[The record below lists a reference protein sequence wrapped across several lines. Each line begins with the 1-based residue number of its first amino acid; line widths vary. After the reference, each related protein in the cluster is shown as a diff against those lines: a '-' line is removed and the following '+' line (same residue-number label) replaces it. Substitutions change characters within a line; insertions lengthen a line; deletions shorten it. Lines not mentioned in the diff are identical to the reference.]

1 MWTNCD
7 TIYKNNCR
15 VKVDKSVVTE
25 SQLKQLKAYEVRVSI
40 PIMCSHV
47 PNRPLLRAPIG
58 SQTAINGYGSKTYG
72 SEDKST
78 VFNHTD
84 ANVLNLVNET
94 VDTNDAIDG
103 NGITTETVNGLKP
116 MRRGRRSSGRKK
128 LKTDSS
134 SSSSSSKTS
143 CSDGTKNK
151 ENKLGD
157 NSELSRVIGL
167 PNIDN
172 TCYINALIQ
181 VLRITPGFR
190 QFVCYLNKTIK
201 SPKYEDLL
209 EEEEKQLVSC
219 LHDIYYK
226 FSENELKCKEAKSS
240 GATNEST
247 ITAFIDCQLLK
258 NRFPFGQQQDCHE
271 LLDWLINELNSYTQ
285 TLFGNRQSNTQANT
299 RVISNSKSPYNTRR
313 YSSDLNAET
322 FQRFNGV
329 MLRSIECSECHTCSL
344 TDDSFADIHIPLCL
358 NDDRSGDKSVTDVEM
373 QSFADIIHR
382 KDYLKDDNMYNCH
395 NCRKKTNASVRNTIK
410 VAPQVM
416 ILFMKRPFGFTLKV
430 TRNSAKPPPK
440 KVFKVPLNIDYTLN
454 DSVIKY
460 SLYGFVVHTMGSN
473 INNGH
478 YYAVINSSHEE
489 TSVHTRRLND
499 CMCGHNILANNDWI
513 KANDNNIIKFSETR
527 LHSLLNDDSIAST
540 AYLAFYRQIE

>member
-1 MWTNCD
+1 
-7 TIYKNNCR
+7 
-15 VKVDKSVVTE
+15 
-25 SQLKQLKAYEVRVSI
+25 
-40 PIMCSHV
+40 MCSHV

-72 SEDKST
+72 SEDQSMG
-78 VFNHTD
+78 FNHTN
-84 ANVLNLVNET
+84 ANVLNLVNGT

-134 SSSSSSKTS
+134 SSRSSNTS

-181 VLRITPGFR
+181 
-190 QFVCYLNKTIK
+190 
-201 SPKYEDLL
+201 DLL

-226 FSENELKCKEAKSS
+226 FSENELKCKDAKSS

-299 RVISNSKSPYNTRR
+299 RFISNSKSPYNTRR
-313 YSSDLNAET
+313 YSSDLNADT

-329 MLRSIECSECHTCSL
+329 MLRSIECSECHTCSR

-358 NDDRSGDKSVTDVEM
+358 SDDKSVTDVEM

-382 KDYLKDDNMYNCH
+382 PDYLKDDNMYNCH
-395 NCRKKTNASVRNTIK
+395 NCRKKTNASVVNTIK

-499 CMCGHNILANNDWI
+499 C
-513 KANDNNIIKFSETR
+513 
-527 LHSLLNDDSIAST
+527 
-540 AYLAFYRQIE
+540 